1 MRGRVKK
8 KTTTISHPIYGH
20 VEWLDSNVEQN
31 KILVSRY
38 CAKHGE
44 HIQEWID
51 WTFPTKKES

>member
-1 MRGRVKK
+1 MRGRIQNR
-8 KTTTISHPIYGH
+8 TTTISHPVHGH

-31 KILVSRY
+31 RILIRRY